1 MAEKSK
7 GKRLLEEDDSN
18 PTPMQ
23 KKPRFP
29 KGKKVKSVDRPQV
42 EPEEAEGTIGAAVD
56 PRLAAKE
63 RAKRRTQMKEEEL
76 LRSHADF
83 SAAEVHYDD
92 SVNFE
97 EDGIQIE
104 PFNLKQEREEGY
116 FDANGNY
123 VEYAIKNEIKDA
135 WLDNVVV
142 DSSYAEKHH
151 KKTEADEEYHDILT
165 EDIGKIKRSIANVL
179 QPGETIIQALKR
191 LKATSVDERGRM
203 SEGTKRIFDK
213 LTEDAMKLME
223 NGEYNVYNEEQETF
237 EREAEGYERIARARA
252 GTFATA
258 DNGSRNGIFT
268 NGMGDGAGTSLDQS
282 EAKPSLQVSSS
293 DGGDQFDMFGDDE
306 DNTNLQSSRSVIVS
320 EVISEQIPQP
330 ASDSLN
336 PSQDLYYGEA
346 TGGVESDFVYDQS
359 SGYYYSSS
367 LGYYYDPASTL
378 YCCATTGKWY
388 SYNDQS
394 GEYVECQ
401 NGAAAES

>member
-7 GKRLLEEDDSN
+7 GKRSLEEDDSN

-56 PRLAAKE
+56 PRIAAKE

-92 SVNFE
+92 SANFE

-116 FDANGNY
+116 FDADGNY
-123 VEYAIKNEIKDA
+123 VEYAIRSEIKDA

-142 DSSYAEKHH
+142 DLSYAEKHH
-151 KKTEADEEYHDILT
+151 KKTEADEEYHDIST

-191 LKATSVDERGRM
+191 LKGTSVDERGRM
-203 SEGTKRIFDK
+203 SEGTKRLFDK

-223 NGEYNVYNEEQETF
+223 NGEYNVYNEEKEIF

-258 DNGSRNGIFT
+258 DNSSRHGEDIFA

-282 EAKPSLQVSSS
+282 EAKTSLQVSSS

-306 DNTNLQSSRSVIVS
+306 DNTNQPVS
-320 EVISEQIPQP
+320 EN
-330 ASDSLN
+330 LN

-346 TGGVESDFVYDQS
+346 NGGMESDFVYDQS

-401 NGAAAES
+401 NGADAES

>member
-7 GKRLLEEDDSN
+7 GKRSLEEDDSN

-56 PRLAAKE
+56 PRIAAKE

-92 SVNFE
+92 SANFE

-116 FDANGNY
+116 FDADGNY
-123 VEYAIKNEIKDA
+123 VEYAIQSEIKDA

-142 DSSYAEKHH
+142 DLSYAEKHH
-151 KKTEADEEYHDILT
+151 KKTEADEEYHDIST

-191 LKATSVDERGRM
+191 LKGTSVDERGRM

-223 NGEYNVYNEEQETF
+223 NGEYNVYNEEKEIF

-258 DNGSRNGIFT
+258 DNGSRHGEDIFAD
-268 NGMGDGAGTSLDQS
+268 GMGDGAGTSLDQS
-282 EAKPSLQVSSS
+282 EAKTSLQVSSS

-306 DNTNLQSSRSVIVS
+306 DNTNQPVS
-320 EVISEQIPQP
+320 EN
-330 ASDSLN
+330 LN

-346 TGGVESDFVYDQS
+346 TGGMESDFVYDQS

-388 SYNDQS
+388 SYNDES

-401 NGAAAES
+401 NGADAES